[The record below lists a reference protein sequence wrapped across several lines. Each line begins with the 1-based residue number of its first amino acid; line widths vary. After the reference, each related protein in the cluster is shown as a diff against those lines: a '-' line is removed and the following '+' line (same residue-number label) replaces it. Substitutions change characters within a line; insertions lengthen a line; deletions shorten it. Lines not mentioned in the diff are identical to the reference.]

1 MSAGQGEARIVSLQ
15 LCVGH
20 REPMRTVESALAI
33 AGFGIEGDRH
43 AVSQGPRTARQ
54 VLLMDGETV
63 EGLGL
68 AHGDVRENITTA
80 GVELASLAEGR
91 RLALGEEVVLRI
103 TGPCEP
109 CSRMDE
115 IRPGLQH
122 ELEAR
127 RGMLATVAQ
136 GGTIRVGDGIQVLE
150 SAAAT

>member
-1 MSAGQGEARIVSLQ
+1 
-15 LCVGH
+15 
-20 REPMRTVESALAI
+20 
-33 AGFGIEGDRH
+33 
-43 AVSQGPRTARQ
+43 
-54 VLLMDGETV
+54 MDGETM

-68 AHGDVRENITTA
+68 AHGEVRENITTA
-80 GVELASLAEGR
+80 GVELASLEEGR

-103 TGPCEP
+103 TGPCAP

-150 SAAAT
+150 SAQTAP